1 MLYVAEVPVASDPL
15 TEQMKR
21 MRTWLD
27 HQGFEP
33 SSFRLGAADPRRSL
47 RVYFKVE
54 AEAAAFAAEF
64 GGSLLSPPVTD
75 DIVEWPL

>member
-1 MLYVAEVPVASDPL
+1 MQHVAEVPAAGDAL

-33 SSFRLGAADPRRSL
+33 SSFRLGVADARKSL
-47 RVYFKVE
+47 RVYFKME
-54 AEAAAFAAEF
+54 AEAAAFASEF
-64 GGSLLSPPVTD
+64 GGSLLSPPIAD
-75 DIVEWPL
+75 DVVEGPL

>member
-1 MLYVAEVPVASDPL
+1 MLYVAEVPATGDDL

-27 HQGFEP
+27 HQGYEP
-33 SSFRLGAADPRRSL
+33 SSFRLGAADARKSL
-47 RVYFKVE
+47 RVYFKLE
-54 AEAAAFAAEF
+54 AEAAAFASEF

-75 DIVEWPL
+75 DVVVWPL